1 MIYRGKTVP
10 TEWLASIE
18 VDTSKEISVEE
29 LRRML
34 NDLREAIMTNKPIL
48 LSDSEG
54 GGEKNTQDVK
64 EWEKENEI
72 N

>member
-1 MIYRGKTVP
+1 MIYSDKAAP
-10 TEWLASIE
+10 TECLASIK

-29 LRRML
+29 LSRML

-48 LSDSEG
+48 LFDSE
-54 GGEKNTQDVK
+54 
-64 EWEKENEI
+64 EKENET